1 MTVGHV
7 GMKHPSLAGM
17 VDAITVPMTR
27 EVMHARFTPQ
37 AEAFLETCL
46 RQALNRSVNDARPIQ
61 TALLDPFKRVLL
73 FDSSSWDVDP
83 HLADVLPG
91 SGGGASAAN
100 CKLQVGYEYK
110 HGKLG
115 FFKIDP
121 GTRPDNA
128 HTTQLPSILQTGD
141 LALPWARAPCE
152 SDRCAALRDAG
163 TLCPGPCGSRPPG
176 PPALPPPA

>member
-1 MTVGHV
+1 MTVGQV

-17 VDAITVPMTR
+17 VDAIAVTMTR
-27 EVMHARFTPQ
+27 EAMHARFTPQ

-46 RQALNRSVNDARPIQ
+46 QYALKRGVNDTRPIE
-61 TALLDPFKRVLL
+61 TSLLNPFKRVLI

-100 CKLQVGYEYK
+100 CKLQVGYEYR
-110 HGKLG
+110 HGELG

-128 HTTQLPSILQTGD
+128 YTTQLPSLLQAGD
-141 LALPWARAPCE
+141 LALFDQGYFKLETLSQIANKGAFFLTQLPRA
-152 SDRCAALRDAG
+152 SGL
-163 TLCPGPCGSRPPG
+163 LS
-176 PPALPPPA
+176 